1 MSSYTA
7 NCWKLSLLFKKL
19 LLLLS
24 YYWQML
30 VTPLLSVNYS
40 PTLTTVLMPSIQLNM
55 REIFIVCVCSFEI
68 WSADWSLTGTYS
80 YYSCCTYFI
89 IENTMLYSISGLD
102 GQQGRNICPDWT
114 LWSEHICPALPLP
127 LNAAI
132 SVTLSLM
139 KLLSNCSGE
148 RSQQ

>member
-1 MSSYTA
+1 MSCYTA
-7 NCWKLSLLFKKL
+7 YCWNIACYSKSCNCYCHASDKCCTTFSWLF
-19 LLLLS
+19 S
-24 YYWQML
+24 NTDQ
-30 VTPLLSVNYS
+30 V
-40 PTLTTVLMPSIQLNM
+40 LTPSIQCNM
-55 REIFIVCVCSFEI
+55 KEIFIVCVRER
-68 WSADWSLTGTYS
+68 SADWSLTGTYS
-80 YYSCCTYFI
+80 YYSFWTYFI
-89 IENTMLYSISGLD
+89 FENTMLYSISGLD
-102 GQQGRNICPDWT
+102 GQKGRNICPDWT